1 MGQGMKRLAHDI
13 REFSNWLD
21 SFGFDFGHYHVS
33 LYRAALMVIVV
44 VAVVM
49 AGRLANLLVRRFFR
63 RMHRLDATQR
73 LLGEKLT
80 GIAVWILLILTAIDF
95 LGISLSALTVF
106 SGALGLAIG
115 FGLQKTFGNLI
126 SGIILLMDRSIK
138 PGDVIAVGDGAQRTV
153 GQVNRIGIRAVSVT
167 TRDQIEY
174 LIPNELL
181 MTSQVENWSFSTRD
195 VRLKIPV
202 GIAYG
207 SDIELA
213 EKLMLQAVMEV
224 PRVHTEP
231 APSIWLSAFGDS
243 AIQFEIQL
251 WIDDP
256 EAGVGNVR
264 SDVLKRIWV
273 LFRDNGVKLPFP
285 QRDIHVKQWPPSPDR
300 GGGRK

>member
-1 MGQGMKRLAHDI
+1 MTLNHDI
-13 REFSNWLD
+13 AEAIRWLD
-21 SFGFDFGHYHVS
+21 GIGFELGNYRIS
-33 LYRAALMVIVV
+33 LWRAVLIVL
-44 VAVVM
+44 VAVAVLVM
-49 AGRLANLLVRRFFR
+49 GRFVNFLARRFFR
-63 RMHRLDATQR
+63 RLHRLDATQQ
-73 LLGEKLT
+73 LLGEKIASIFIWT
-80 GIAVWILLILTAIDF
+80 GLILVAIDF
-95 LGISLSALTVF
+95 LGISLTALTVF
-106 SGALGLAIG
+106 SGAFGLAIG

-138 PGDVIAVGDGAQRTV
+138 PGDVIAVGDGTGKTV

-195 VRLKIPV
+195 VRLRIPV

-213 EKLMLQAVMEV
+213 EKLMLQAAHETV
-224 PRVHTEP
+224 RVHAEP
-231 APSIWLSAFGDS
+231 APTVWLNAFGES
-243 AIQFEIQL
+243 AIQFELQL

-264 SDVLKRIWV
+264 SDVLKRIWA
-273 LFRDNGVKLPFP
+273 LFRDGDVKLPFP
-285 QRDIHVKQWPPSPDR
+285 QRDIHVKEWPAPAAEKLS
-300 GGGRK
+300 